1 MQIKFLF
8 IQNGNLCV
16 PFVFVIK
23 IHVSKI
29 TLDFDKTHENSIKN
43 NSFVSILFDVV
54 LKIQLSKITV
64 SSYFDEFPF
73 LCLW

>member
-1 MQIKFLF
+1 MVCNKDSTVKD
-8 IQNGNLCV
+8 N
-16 PFVFVIK
+16 K
-23 IHVSKI
+23 SKDRSYFEEF

-43 NSFVSILFDVV
+43 NSFVSIFFDVV